1 MNRIIWFF
9 GLLISLSITQLVHAD
24 FFDRYEKLTPQDLP
38 ELSFTNPEGQPV
50 TLEAYK
56 GRIVVLNIWSITCG
70 PCVAEMPSLDQLAGS
85 FDEDKLMILPLNVD
99 PIKKIGLDAFYG
111 QNQYRYLGIFQD
123 PTRQS
128 QEALKWNA
136 LPTTLIINKDG
147 KLIGRKIGATK
158 WDDPQVIKIFEQ
170 LIEGKEIAAPQP
182 SFTDKIK
189 GFFKAKS

>member
-9 GLLISLSITQLVHAD
+9 GLLISLWVTQFAHAD

-99 PIKKIGLDAFYG
+99 PIKKIGLDAFYN

-123 PTRQS
+123 PIRQS

-182 SFTDKIK
+182 SFTDKIQ
-189 GFFKAKS
+189 GFFRSRS

>member
-9 GLLISLSITQLVHAD
+9 CVLISLFSLQIAQAD
-24 FFDRYEKLTPQDLP
+24 FFDRYEKLTPQDMP
-38 ELSFTNPEGQPV
+38 ELSFTNPEGYPV
-50 TLEAYK
+50 TLDAYK

-85 FDEDKLMILPLNVD
+85 FDEDKLMIITLNVD
-99 PIKKIGLDAFYG
+99 PIKKIGVDKFYE
-111 QNQYRYLGIFQD
+111 QNQYRYLGVYQD

-128 QEALKWNA
+128 QEAFKWNA
-136 LPTTLIINKDG
+136 LPTTLIINKEG

-170 LIEGKEIAAPQP
+170 LIDGKEITVPQP
-182 SFTDKIK
+182 SFSDKIK
-189 GFFKAKS
+189 GFFKSKS